1 MKNRNLVYIPLV
13 ILFVIAATMQMLNTV
28 ETIKWMFELRE
39 YARYPF
45 DLNRQ
50 IVRDIQPEAEAAG
63 LKKDDKILAVNG
75 ENFTGGMVITKALR
89 DAKPGDKVNLT
100 IERSVPQQ
108 PLSQKLTIEI
118 KLEKLQ
124 RPEQKITDLVLG
136 IVFNL
141 LMPIFCLLLGFWVAF
156 LRPRDHLAWLLLA
169 LMLSF
174 GTIGME
180 ARTLSTGALQYLFV
194 AYRAWFNNTWGLWML
209 LFGIYFPYRWQL
221 DERFP
226 WAKWIIIVPM
236 ILLGV
241 IGLWGNLSYWYS
253 FELNNLAGRFIRPI
267 EFPLFLISMLAVG
280 SFFTAFGHKSGT
292 AKDPDSR
299 RRLRLLMIGS
309 SISLAPSFIIII
321 VSIIRNTRGN
331 FFSVAP
337 FWVAFIA
344 ILFFFLFPL
353 TLAYVIIVHRAMD
366 VRVVIRQGLQYAL
379 AKNSIWVLQILL
391 LCVVLFSL
399 VWFVQNTRETN
410 LGIILFF
417 VIGVGSFFFIG
428 KLADKIKTWVDKKFF
443 REAYNAEQILSELGE
458 EVRTIIETKPLLE
471 TVAQKISESLHV
483 TRVALLLNQNGYYRL
498 AHTQGFSEEP
508 AVTFHEK
515 SATVS
520 QLKREQKPIT
530 IYADDEDF
538 WLNSAHDMRDEE
550 RSMLTLLETQL
561 LLPLNAKAKMSGFIS
576 LGPKAAEAPYSPTD
590 LRLLKSVASQT
601 GLALENSQLTEAIAH
616 ETAQREKLNR
626 EVEIAREVQERLFPQ
641 CFPNIEGIDFCG
653 ACRPALGVG
662 GDYYDFLQ
670 LPNGHFGIA
679 IGDVSGKGISAALL
693 MASLQ
698 ASLRGQAMQGTNDL
712 ASLMGNVNKLV
723 YDASAENRYATFFY
737 GQYEPETR
745 ALIYV
750 NAGHNPPMIF
760 RRNGDELKVIRL
772 ETGGPVVGLLP
783 LFPYSQDKVTLESGD
798 LFVGFTDGIS
808 EAMNPEEAE
817 WGEDKMMSAI
827 KEFYGANSNDMLHH
841 LVKHA
846 DEFAAGAKQHDD
858 MTLVVLR
865 VI

>member
-1 MKNRNLVYIPLV
+1 
-13 ILFVIAATMQMLNTV
+13 
-28 ETIKWMFELRE
+28 MFELRE

-50 IVRDIQPEAEAAG
+50 IVRDVTPEAEAAG

-75 ENFTGGMVITKALR
+75 ENFTGGMVILKALKN
-89 DAKPGDKVNLT
+89 AKPGDKVNFT
-100 IERSVPQQ
+100 IERAAPQQSVPQQ
-108 PLSQKLTIEI
+108 ETIEI
-118 KLEKLQ
+118 KLERFQ
-124 RPEQKITDLVLG
+124 RPEKKITDVILG
-136 IVFNL
+136 IVFTL
-141 LMPIFCLLLGFWVAF
+141 LMPLFCFLLGFWVAF
-156 LRPRDHLAWLLLA
+156 LRPRDPLAWLLLG

-180 ARTLSTGALQYLFV
+180 NQSLSTGFLQYLFV

-226 WAKWIIIVPM
+226 LLKWFLIVPM
-236 ILLGV
+236 ALLGM

-253 FELNNLAGRFIRPI
+253 FELNDFAGRFISPI
-267 EFPLFLISMLAVG
+267 EFPLFLISMLAVS
-280 SFFTAFGHKSGT
+280 SFFTAFGHKSMT

-299 RRLRLLMIGS
+299 RRLRLLMIGATV
-309 SISLAPSFIIII
+309 SLTPAFIIII
-321 VSIIRNTRGN
+321 IAIISNAKGS
-331 FFSVAP
+331 FFSIAP
-337 FWVAFIA
+337 FWFAFIA

-391 LCVVLFSL
+391 LCAVLFGL

-410 LGIILFF
+410 LGIVLFF

-458 EVRTIIETKPLLE
+458 EVRKIIETKPLLE

-483 TRVALLLNQNGYYRL
+483 PRVALLLNQNGHYCL
-498 AHTQGFSEEP
+498 AYAHGYSEEP
-508 AVTFHEK
+508 VVTFAEQ
-515 SATVS
+515 SATVR
-520 QLKREQKPIT
+520 QLQRERKPVMV
-530 IYADDEDF
+530 YADDEEF
-538 WLNSAHDMRDEE
+538 WIKSAHDMRDEE
-550 RSMLTLLETQL
+550 RDMLTSLETQL
-561 LLPLNAKAKMSGFIS
+561 LLPLGVKERMNGFIS
-576 LGPKAAEAPYSPTD
+576 LGPKAAEAPYSPMD
-590 LRLLKSVASQT
+590 LRLLKSVAAQT
-601 GLALENSQLTEAIAH
+601 GLALENSRLTEAIAH

-641 CFPNIEGIDFCG
+641 CFPDIEGVDFCG

-670 LPNGHFGIA
+670 LPNGHLGIA
-679 IGDVSGKGISAALL
+679 VGDVSGKGISAALL

-698 ASLRGQAMQGTNDL
+698 ASLRGQAMQSTNDL
-712 ASLMGNVNKLV
+712 ATLMGNVNKLV

-760 RRNGDELKVIRL
+760 RKNGDELKIIRL

-783 LFPYSQDKVTLESGD
+783 LFPYSQDTIILQSGD

-808 EAMNPEEAE
+808 EAMNHDEEE
-817 WGEDKMMSAI
+817 WGEDKMMEAI
-827 KEFYGANSNDMLHH
+827 KEFFGANSNDMLQH

>member
-1 MKNRNLVYIPLV
+1 MNKRNFVYIPLV
-13 ILFVIAATMQMLNTV
+13 ILFVIAATVQTLNAV
-28 ETIKWMFELRE
+28 GTIKWMFELRE
-39 YARYPF
+39 YVYYPF
-45 DLNRQ
+45 DLNGR
-50 IVRDIQPEAEAAG
+50 IVEDVQPEAEAVG

-75 ENFTGGMVITKALR
+75 EDLTGRMVINKTLK
-89 DAKPGDKVNLT
+89 DAKPGDKVKLT
-100 IERSVPQQ
+100 IKRTTPQQSVPQHQ
-108 PLSQKLTIEI
+108 TIEI
-118 KLEKLQ
+118 KLEKFQ
-124 RPEQKITDLVLG
+124 RPEQKITDVVLG
-136 IVFNL
+136 IVFNV
-141 LMPIFCLLLGFWVAF
+141 LMPIFCLMLGFWVAF
-156 LRPRDHLAWLLLA
+156 LRPRDPLAWLLLA

-180 ARTLSTGALQYLFV
+180 SQNLSTGALQYLFV
-194 AYRAWFNNTWGLWML
+194 AYRAWFNNTWGLWMM
-209 LFGIYFPYRWQL
+209 LFGTYFPYRWKL

-226 WAKWIIIVPM
+226 WAKWVIIVPM
-236 ILLGV
+236 VFLGV
-241 IGLWGNLSYWYS
+241 IGLCGNLSYWYS
-253 FELNNLAGRFIRPI
+253 FEINAVVSRFIRPI

-299 RRLRLLMIGS
+299 RRLRLLMIGATV
-309 SISLAPSFIIII
+309 SLTPSFIIII
-321 VSIIRNTRGN
+321 IALVSNARGN
-331 FFSVAP
+331 FFSIAP
-337 FWVAFIA
+337 FWFAFIA
-344 ILFFFLFPL
+344 IMFFFLFPL

-391 LCVVLFSL
+391 LCSVLFGL

-410 LGIILFF
+410 LGIVLFF
-417 VIGVGSFFFIG
+417 VVGVGSFFLIG
-428 KLADKIKTWVDKKFF
+428 KVADKIKTWIDKKFF
-443 REAYNAEQILSELGE
+443 REAYNAEQVLSELGE
-458 EVRTIIETKPLLE
+458 EVRTIVETKPLLE
-471 TVAQKISESLHV
+471 TVAQKISDSLHV

-498 AHTQGFSEEP
+498 AHAHGYNEEP

-515 SATVS
+515 SATVR
-520 QLKREQKPIT
+520 QLQREQKPIT
-530 IYADDEDF
+530 IYADDEEF
-538 WLNSAHDMRDEE
+538 WTKSAHDMRDDE
-550 RSMLTLLETQL
+550 RDMLTSLETQL
-561 LLPLNAKAKMSGFIS
+561 LLPLNAKEKMQGFIS

-590 LRLLKSVASQT
+590 LRLLKSVATQT

-641 CFPNIEGIDFCG
+641 CFPNVAGVDFCG

-670 LPNGHFGIA
+670 LPNGHLGIA

-712 ASLMGNVNKLV
+712 AGLMGNVNKLV

-737 GQYEPETR
+737 AQYEPESRVLT
-745 ALIYV
+745 YV

-760 RRNGDELKVIRL
+760 RNGEVIRL

-783 LFPYSQDKVTLESGD
+783 MFPYSQDTITLQSGD
-798 LFVGFTDGIS
+798 LLVGFTDGIS
-808 EAMNPEEAE
+808 EAMNPQEEE
-817 WGEDKMMSAI
+817 WGEEKMIETI
-827 KEFYGANSNDMLHH
+827 KKFYGAASNEMLHH
-841 LVKHA
+841 LVEHA
-846 DEFAAGAKQHDD
+846 DKFAAGAKQHDD